1 MKSRTMENESVV
13 KVNRFSMIKEMFG
26 SIGNALGV
34 LFSKDVDV
42 PTEKEDSKLT
52 KTVQDIQKT
61 PLYDD
66 DVVVVTAGGKAKFGG
81 ISGYRAN
88 GNVARAVE
96 QHNAKVN
103 ATKAKGNDQK
113 EKGGEARIRGERV

>member
-42 PTEKEDSKLT
+42 PTEKEDRKLT
-52 KTVQDIQKT
+52 KAVQDIQKT
-61 PLYDD
+61 PLDG

-81 ISGYRAN
+81 MSKYRAD
-88 GNVARAVE
+88 GNVKRAVE
-96 QHNAKVN
+96 QYNAR
-103 ATKAKGNDQK
+103 AKETAENGEK
-113 EKGGEARIRGERV
+113 TKGGEARFRGERV

>member
-42 PTEKEDSKLT
+42 PTEKEDPKL
-52 KTVQDIQKT
+52 QDIQKT
-61 PLYDD
+61 PFDDD

-81 ISGYRAN
+81 MSKYRAD
-88 GNVARAVE
+88 GNVKRAVE
-96 QHNAKVN
+96 QYNAR
-103 ATKAKGNDQK
+103 AKETAENGEK
-113 EKGGEARIRGERV
+113 TKGGEARFRGERV

>member
-1 MKSRTMENESVV
+1 MKSRAIESEKRNMFGIIKDIFGNFGSAIKSLVSTEIDEPEEKKDSALEGRV
-13 KVNRFSMIKEMFG
+13 QNIQNTRFS
-26 SIGNALGV
+26 
-34 LFSKDVDV
+34 
-42 PTEKEDSKLT
+42 
-52 KTVQDIQKT
+52 
-61 PLYDD
+61 DD

>member
-42 PTEKEDSKLT
+42 PTEKEDPKLT
-52 KTVQDIQKT
+52 KAVQDIQKT
-61 PLYDD
+61 PLDG

-113 EKGGEARIRGERV
+113 EKGGEARTIGDRG

>member
-42 PTEKEDSKLT
+42 PTEKKDPKLT
-52 KTVQDIQKT
+52 KAVQDIQKT

-113 EKGGEARIRGERV
+113 EKGGEARTIGDRG

>member
-42 PTEKEDSKLT
+42 PTEKEDPKLT
-52 KTVQDIQKT
+52 KAVQDIQKT
-61 PLYDD
+61 PLDG
-66 DVVVVTAGGKAKFGG
+66 DVVVVTAGEKAKFGG
-81 ISGYRAN
+81 MSKYRAD
-88 GNVARAVE
+88 GNVKRAVE
-96 QHNAKVN
+96 QYNAR
-103 ATKAKGNDQK
+103 AKETAENGEK
-113 EKGGEARIRGERV
+113 TKGGEARFRGERV

>member
-42 PTEKEDSKLT
+42 PTEKEDRKLT
-52 KTVQDIQKT
+52 KAVQDIQKT
-61 PLYDD
+61 PLDG
-66 DVVVVTAGGKAKFGG
+66 DVVVVTAGEKAKFGG
-81 ISGYRAN
+81 MSKYRAD
-88 GNVARAVE
+88 GNVKRAVE
-96 QHNAKVN
+96 QYNAR
-103 ATKAKGNDQK
+103 AKETAENGEK
-113 EKGGEARIRGERV
+113 TKGGEARFRGERV

>member
-13 KVNRFSMIKEMFG
+13 KVNRFSMIKAMFG

-42 PTEKEDSKLT
+42 PTEKEDPKLT

-61 PLYDD
+61 PFDYD

-81 ISGYRAN
+81 MSKYRAD
-88 GNVARAVE
+88 GNVKRAVE
-96 QHNAKVN
+96 QYNAR
-103 ATKAKGNDQK
+103 AKETAENGEK
-113 EKGGEARIRGERV
+113 TKGGEARFRGERV

>member
-42 PTEKEDSKLT
+42 PTEKEDPKA
-52 KTVQDIQKT
+52 VQKIQNT
-61 PLYDD
+61 RFSDD
-66 DVVVVTAGGKAKFGG
+66 DVVEVTK
-81 ISGYRAN
+81 S
-88 GNVARAVE
+88 
-96 QHNAKVN
+96 
-103 ATKAKGNDQK
+103 
-113 EKGGEARIRGERV
+113 